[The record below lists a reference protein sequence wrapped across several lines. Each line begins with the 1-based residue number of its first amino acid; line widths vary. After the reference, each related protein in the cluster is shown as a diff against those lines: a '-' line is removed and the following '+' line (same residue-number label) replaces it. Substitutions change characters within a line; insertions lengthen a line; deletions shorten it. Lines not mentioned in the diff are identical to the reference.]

1 MYSATTLIAIIRRRN
16 PDPISPENLCFFPFI
31 LFVCLFVVERA
42 DSAACGH
49 KRVQPSYYVRI
60 VWHPPH
66 AVSPLPVC
74 PVATE
79 QQRATFESFYFFFF
93 EKKWP
98 FFFWHKARHLGREEA
113 EKQVAPPQGDL
124 GLAKK
129 MKEK

>member
-16 PDPISPENLCFFPFI
+16 PDPISLKNLCFFPFI

-66 AVSPLPVC
+66 AVSPLPVY

-79 QQRATFESFYFFFF
+79 QQRATFESFYFFERENGRFF
-93 EKKWP
+93 FGTRRGIWDEKKLKNKLP
-98 FFFWHKARHLGREEA
+98 RLK
-113 EKQVAPPQGDL
+113 VI
-124 GLAKK
+124 LALPKK
-129 MKEK
+129 